1 MTTPDDVRRAARTLE
16 GVARRTPV
24 VTSRSV
30 DEVAGASLFLK
41 AECFQR
47 TGSFKI
53 RGAYTHV
60 SSLDDGVL
68 RRGVL
73 TISSGNHAQAVALAA
88 RLAGTSALILMPHDA
103 PAGKRA
109 ATEAFGGEVRTFD
122 RYAEDRDEVVARAAA
137 ETGRH
142 LVHAYDDDRVIAGQG
157 TVALEL
163 LEDVPDLDV
172 LVVCVGG
179 GGLIGGCSLTARAS
193 KPGIRVVGVE
203 PEARPA
209 AREALA
215 RGGPVKLPVAPT
227 LADGQQTA
235 SVGRR
240 NHALMAEHV
249 DEVVGVTDE
258 EIVRAMRLLFERAK
272 VVVEPSGASALG
284 AVLAGRV
291 DLEPGARIGVT
302 LSGGNVG
309 AERFAQLVA

>member
-1 MTTPDDVRRAARTLE
+1 M
-16 GVARRTPV
+16 ARRTPL
-24 VTSRSV
+24 VTSRSL

-53 RGAYTHV
+53 RGAYTHLA
-60 SSLDDGVL
+60 SLDDEAHG
-68 RRGVL
+68 RGVV

-88 RLAGTSALILMPHDA
+88 SLTGTSALVLMPLDA
-103 PAGKRA
+103 PPGKRA
-109 ATEAFGGEVRTFD
+109 ATEAFGAEVRTFD
-122 RYAEDRDEVVARAAA
+122 RYAEDRDEVIARAAA

-142 LVHAYDDDRVIAGQG
+142 VVPAYDDDRVIAGQG

-163 LEDVPDLDV
+163 LEDVGDLDV
-172 LVVCVGG
+172 LVVCLGG
-179 GGLIGGCSLTARAS
+179 GGLIAGCALTARALR
-193 KPGIRVVGVE
+193 PGIRVVGVE

-215 RGGPVKLPVAPT
+215 RGAPVKLPVAET
-227 LADGQQTA
+227 IADGQQTA
-235 SVGRR
+235 SIGTR
-240 NHALMAEHV
+240 NHALIAEHV
-249 DEVVGVTDE
+249 DDVVGVTDE

-291 DLEPGARIGVT
+291 GADPGARIGVT

-309 AERFAQLVA
+309 ADRFSSLVST